1 MYDVIEVLQKII
13 PCSFVVRRNAE
24 AIISQRNLNA
34 LYDKEDVLQLLKTV
48 HIETR
53 TRCNSKCV
61 FCAANPST
69 DPRPDQYM
77 PVNTYNKIIDGL
89 AEFNFKNRVSPYCNN
104 EPLMDDRIY
113 DFIKYAKENLPQAKI
128 ELKTNGI
135 LLDIEK
141 LDKLF
146 DSGLDLLHISDYE
159 NSKKSSENLKQLFAD
174 NNDRYSGKLI
184 YGHGTYY
191 SNEGKVNRAGTNPS
205 MPEAKPLINCFC
217 YRPFEMLTFTAD
229 GRAAACSNDLFFE
242 NIMGN
247 VNENSVKEIFNGEN
261 FHKIRKDVLEY
272 NRSSWQACSK
282 CDYLGLTKKYDFKC
296 LFKPLL

>member
-1 MYDVIEVLQKII
+1 MYDILEVLQKII
-13 PCSFVVRRNAE
+13 PCRFVARRNAE
-24 AIISQRNLNA
+24 AMISQRSLREVYNT
-34 LYDKEDVLQLLKTV
+34 EDVLKLLKTV

-69 DPRPDQYM
+69 DPRPDSYM
-77 PVNTYNKIIDGL
+77 PVETYHKIIDGL
-89 AEFNFKNRVSPYCNN
+89 AEFNYENRVSPYCNN

-113 DFIKYAKENLPQAKI
+113 DFVKHAKERLPQATI

-135 LLDIEK
+135 LLDLEI

-146 DSGLDLLHISDYE
+146 DSGLDLLFISDYE
-159 NSKKSSENLKQLFAD
+159 NSKKSSENLKKLYAD
-174 NNDRYSGKLI
+174 NNDRYSGKII

-191 SNEGKVNRAGTNPS
+191 SNEGKVNRAGTNPA
-205 MPEAKPLINCFC
+205 MPDTKPLINCFC

-242 NIMGN
+242 NTMGN
-247 VNENSVKEIFNGEN
+247 VNECTVKEIFNGES
-261 FHKIRKDVLEY
+261 FQKLRKDVLEY
-272 NRSSWQACSK
+272 NRTNWQACSK
-282 CDYLGLTKKYDFKC
+282 CDYLGLTNKYNYRC